1 MKKRTPKR
9 RPGAGR
15 TAEITRKTKETDIA
29 LKLAIDG
36 TGDSHVDTGIPF
48 FDHLLGAAFK
58 HGFFDVQIKA
68 RGDLDVDLHHTV
80 EDVGIVLGQAF
91 HRALDGYKGIRR
103 YGHGVVPMTETLT
116 EVAVDLSNRPHFV
129 YNVQLPARRISN
141 FDLELVE
148 EFLRAFGSN
157 AQIDLHVNTRYGRNS
172 HHIVESVFKA
182 LGRALDA
189 ASTVDARVS
198 GAHST
203 KGML

>member
-1 MKKRTPKR
+1 MAREK
-9 RPGAGR
+9 GA
-15 TAEITRKTKETDIA
+15 
-29 LKLAIDG
+29 
-36 TGDSHVDTGIPF
+36 P
-48 FDHLLGAAFK
+48 
-58 HGFFDVQIKA
+58 
-68 RGDLDVDLHHTV
+68 
-80 EDVGIVLGQAF
+80 
-91 HRALDGYKGIRR
+91 
-103 YGHGVVPMTETLT
+103 LT

-189 ASTVDARVS
+189 ASTPDARVS

-203 KGML
+203 